1 MGRRRQNA
9 GFLRLTATALAVLGL
24 LGHGLAMLAVSLL
37 AQTAASS
44 AAAQPSFPAF
54 IEICTADG
62 LTTLAAS
69 ELPGGENRAPAGP
82 PSGKIDSCPV
92 CSAFA
97 QNGPV
102 DLPATALALLGPEPG
117 AAALPA
123 AHQVA
128 APSSGTQLPLS
139 RGPPSA

>member
-24 LGHGLAMLAVSLL
+24 LGHGVAMLAVSLL

-62 LTTLAAS
+62 LTALAAS
-69 ELPGGENRAPAGP
+69 ELPGGENRAPAAP
-82 PSGKIDSCPV
+82 PWPARQSRRQRHSRH
-92 CSAFA
+92 A
-97 QNGPV
+97 Q
-102 DLPATALALLGPEPG
+102 
-117 AAALPA
+117 
-123 AHQVA
+123 A
-128 APSSGTQLPLS
+128 APGRNSARSVPNHPNTRSGLPYHSFANL
-139 RGPPSA
+139 